1 MEIRLHV
8 ILVGVSAEETNPA
21 SNLISK
27 VINIFKKM
35 QIDES
40 DIWTGSLNRTDKI
53 DVSIRQQF
61 LREGYSI
68 IRNAYDTQFIQDLF
82 AAYRNEHSEKLNL
95 EPTETT
101 NLVGHNRRAF
111 SLNIRASFND
121 TKIYANQNVYP
132 LVKDMLGEDLII
144 GSYGSV
150 VSMPKSNN
158 QHVHYDHPRLFLD
171 ADLEALSGNLPP
183 YAIHLF
189 IPLVEVNENNGRT
202 RIWPG
207 SHHLPSSK
215 KDLLIKKGE
224 SMESDL
230 NIGDCLILDYRT
242 LHAGIGNKSSQIR
255 PLIYV
260 IYQRAWFRDQVNY
273 THHESLLITE
283 EELTKVP
290 SQYQHLFSWKL
301 DKFWGAM
308 EKC

>member
-1 MEIRLHV
+1 
-8 ILVGVSAEETNPA
+8 
-21 SNLISK
+21 
-27 VINIFKKM
+27 M
-35 QIDES
+35 QLDES
-40 DIWTGSLNRTDKI
+40 DIWTGSINHSDKI
-53 DVSIRQQF
+53 DISIRDQF
-61 LREGYSI
+61 LREGYSV
-68 IRNAYDTQFIQDLF
+68 IRNAYDIQFIQDLF
-82 AAYRNEHSEKLNL
+82 TAYKNEHSEKLNL
-95 EPTETT
+95 ERTEST
-101 NLVGHNRRAF
+101 NLVGHNRRTF
-111 SLNIRASFND
+111 SLNVRASFND
-121 TKIYANQNVYP
+121 TKIYANQTVYP
-132 LVKDMLGEDLII
+132 LIEDMLGRDLII

-150 VSMPKSNN
+150 VSMSKSNN

-171 ADLEALSGNLPP
+171 ADLESLGGNLPP

-215 KDLLIKKGE
+215 KDLLIKKGK
-224 SMESDL
+224 SVESDL
-230 NIGDCLILDYRT
+230 NVGDCLILDYRT

-283 EELTKVP
+283 EELTRVP

-301 DKFWGAM
+301 DKYWGAI
-308 EKC
+308 

>member
-1 MEIRLHV
+1 
-8 ILVGVSAEETNPA
+8 
-21 SNLISK
+21 
-27 VINIFKKM
+27 M
-35 QIDES
+35 QLDES
-40 DIWTGSLNRTDKI
+40 DIWTGSFNHTDKI
-53 DVSIRQQF
+53 DISIRDQF
-61 LREGYSI
+61 LREGYCV
-68 IRNAYDTQFIQDLF
+68 IRNAYDIQFIQDLF
-82 AAYRNEHSEKLNL
+82 TAYKNEHSEKLDL
-95 EPTETT
+95 ERTEST

-111 SLNIRASFND
+111 SLNVRASFND

-132 LVKDMLGEDLII
+132 LIEDMLGRDLII

-171 ADLEALSGNLPP
+171 ADLESLGGNLPP

-189 IPLVEVNENNGRT
+189 IPLVEVNDNNGRT

-215 KDLLIKKGE
+215 KDLLIKKGK
-224 SMESDL
+224 SVESDL
-230 NIGDCLILDYRT
+230 NVGDCLILDYRT

-290 SQYQHLFSWKL
+290 TQYQHLFLWKL
-301 DKFWGAM
+301 DKYWGTI
-308 EKC
+308 

>member
-1 MEIRLHV
+1 MEVLLRV
-8 ILVGVSAEETNPA
+8 ILGGVSSEKTNQT
-21 SNLISK
+21 SSLIRT
-27 VINIFKKM
+27 VINIYKKM

-40 DIWTGSLNRTDKI
+40 DIWTGSFNLSDKI
-53 DVSIRQQF
+53 DNSIRDQF

-68 IRNAYDTQFIQDLF
+68 IRGAYDIRFVQNLF
-82 AAYRNEHSEKLNL
+82 TAYKEEHSEKLDL
-95 EPTETT
+95 EPTEKT
-101 NLVGHNRRAF
+101 NMVGHNRRAF

-121 TKIYANQNVYP
+121 TKIYANQNIYP
-132 LVKDMLGEDLII
+132 LIEDMLGKHLIV

-150 VSMPKSNN
+150 VSMPNSNN

-171 ADLEALSGNLPP
+171 ADLEALGGNLPP

-189 IPLVEVNENNGRT
+189 IPLVEVNESNGRT

-207 SHHLPSSK
+207 SHHLPSSE

-224 SMESDL
+224 SVENDL

-301 DKFWGAM
+301 DKYWGAI
-308 EKC
+308 

>member
-1 MEIRLHV
+1 
-8 ILVGVSAEETNPA
+8 
-21 SNLISK
+21 
-27 VINIFKKM
+27 M

-40 DIWTGSLNRTDKI
+40 DIWTGSFSHTDKI
-53 DVSIRQQF
+53 DVSIREQF
-61 LREGYSI
+61 LQEGYSI

-82 AAYRNEHSEKLNL
+82 TSYRNEHTEKLNPN
-95 EPTETT
+95 PTEKT

-111 SLNIRASFND
+111 SLNVRASFND

-132 LVKDMLGEDLII
+132 LIEDMLGEHLII

-158 QHVHYDHPRLFLD
+158 QHVHYDHPRLFPD
-171 ADLEALSGNLPP
+171 ADLESLGGNLPP

-189 IPLVEVNENNGRT
+189 IPLAEVNENNGRT

-215 KDLLIKKGE
+215 KDLLIKEGE
-224 SMESDL
+224 SVESNL
-230 NIGDCLILDYRT
+230 NVGDCLILDYRT
-242 LHAGIGNKSSQIR
+242 LHAGIGNNSSQIR

-283 EELTKVP
+283 EELSKVP

-301 DKFWGAM
+301 DKYWGTI
-308 EKC
+308 EKR

>member
-1 MEIRLHV
+1 
-8 ILVGVSAEETNPA
+8 
-21 SNLISK
+21 
-27 VINIFKKM
+27 M

-40 DIWTGSLNRTDKI
+40 DIWTGSFNRTDKI
-53 DVSIRQQF
+53 DTSIREQF

-82 AAYRNEHSEKLNL
+82 TVYRNEHAEKLNP
-95 EPTETT
+95 EPTEKT

-111 SLNIRASFND
+111 SLDVKGTFNE

-132 LVKDMLGEDLII
+132 LIEDMLGEHLII

-171 ADLEALSGNLPP
+171 SDLESLGGNLPP

-189 IPLVEVNENNGRT
+189 IPLVKVNENNGRT
-202 RIWPG
+202 KIWPG

-215 KDLLIKKGE
+215 KDLLIKEGE
-224 SMESDL
+224 SVESDL

-242 LHAGIGNKSSQIR
+242 LHAGIGNNSCQIR

-301 DKFWGAM
+301 DKYWGAI
-308 EKC
+308 EKR

>member
-1 MEIRLHV
+1 
-8 ILVGVSAEETNPA
+8 
-21 SNLISK
+21 
-27 VINIFKKM
+27 M

-40 DIWTGSLNRTDKI
+40 DIWTGSFNRSEKI
-53 DVSIRQQF
+53 DNSIRDQF

-68 IRNAYDTQFIQDLF
+68 IRGAYDIHFIQNLF
-82 AAYRNEHSEKLNL
+82 TAYKEEHSEKLDL
-95 EPTETT
+95 EPTEKT

-121 TKIYANQNVYP
+121 TKIYANQNIYP
-132 LVKDMLGEDLII
+132 LIEDMLGKHLIV

-150 VSMPKSNN
+150 VSMPNSHN

-171 ADLEALSGNLPP
+171 ADLEALGGNLPP

-189 IPLVEVNENNGRT
+189 IPLVGVNESNGRT
-202 RIWPG
+202 KIWPG
-207 SHHLPSSK
+207 SHHLPSSE

-224 SMESDL
+224 SVENDL
-230 NIGDCLILDYRT
+230 NVGDCLILDYRT

-283 EELTKVP
+283 EELTRVP
-290 SQYQHLFSWKL
+290 SQYQHLFLWKL
-301 DKFWGAM
+301 DKYWGAI
-308 EKC
+308 

>member
-1 MEIRLHV
+1 
-8 ILVGVSAEETNPA
+8 
-21 SNLISK
+21 
-27 VINIFKKM
+27 M
-35 QIDES
+35 QIDQS
-40 DIWTGSLNRTDKI
+40 DIWTGSFNHTDKI
-53 DVSIRQQF
+53 DISIREQF

-82 AAYRNEHSEKLNL
+82 TSYRNEHTEKLNPN
-95 EPTETT
+95 PTEKT

-111 SLNIRASFND
+111 SLNVRASFND

-132 LVKDMLGEDLII
+132 LIEDMLGEHLII

-171 ADLEALSGNLPP
+171 ADLESLGGNLPP

-215 KDLLIKKGE
+215 KDLLIKEGE
-224 SMESDL
+224 SVESNL
-230 NIGDCLILDYRT
+230 NVGDCLILDYRT
-242 LHAGIGNKSSQIR
+242 LHAGIGNNSSQIR

-283 EELTKVP
+283 EELSKVP
-290 SQYQHLFSWKL
+290 SKYQHLFSWKL
-301 DKFWGAM
+301 DKYWGAI